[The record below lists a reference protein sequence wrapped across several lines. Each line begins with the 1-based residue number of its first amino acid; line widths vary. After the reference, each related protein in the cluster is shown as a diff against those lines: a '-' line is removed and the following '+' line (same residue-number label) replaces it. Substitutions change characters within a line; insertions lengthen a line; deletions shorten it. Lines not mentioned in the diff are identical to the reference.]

1 MRHPQSCVLPIRPSS
16 AVLDPRH
23 QRRDGLFA
31 RCRLGNLRRA
41 KESPGPTTSLAAVT
55 GLHERLRQ
63 ACILNRI
70 SPDTSHISQYSVAP
84 SPSMRIAVA
93 QRLGAAATA
102 DGNLGSRDRSGTNH
116 NNSRCASGS
125 LWYSKFLDKSTSA
138 ASCKRIEYSRRRTEV
153 PVKDDRRGNDG
164 FSPKP
169 RITRPVTI
177 YSYRLLNAH
186 AHNSA
191 RS

>member
-1 MRHPQSCVLPIRPSS
+1 MWWGDWVGVVCGLEEGAENGSNQLHSVRALEVPSPSSPATPPPPSQSRMRHPQSCVLSIRPSS
-16 AVLDPRH
+16 AVLDLRH

-41 KESPGPTTSLAAVT
+41 KESLGPTTSLAAVT

-70 SPDTSHISQYSVAP
+70 SPATSDMSQYSVAP

-102 DGNLGSRDRSGTNH
+102 DGNPGSRDRSGTN
-116 NNSRCASGS
+116 S
-125 LWYSKFLDKSTSA
+125 L
-138 ASCKRIEYSRRRTEV
+138 
-153 PVKDDRRGNDG
+153 
-164 FSPKP
+164 
-169 RITRPVTI
+169 
-177 YSYRLLNAH
+177 
-186 AHNSA
+186 
-191 RS
+191 